1 MVRCLRSEVVTRLA
15 RAALVAAAC
24 AACAA
29 CAGSGSQGASVGA
42 PRGER
47 SCGFETLGG
56 RPGPEYVE
64 IARIDLAGEGNFGAG
79 KYRDTRRFTE
89 TLREMVCELGGDAVQ
104 PVVDAYGVVVRAV
117 VFRLVRGGPS
127 GSSDPR

>member
-1 MVRCLRSEVVTRLA
+1 MLT
-15 RAALVAAAC
+15 RAALVAAAA
-24 AACAA
+24 AACAS
-29 CAGSGSQGASVGA
+29 SGSQGASGGA
-42 PRGER
+42 PGER

-79 KYRDTRRFTE
+79 RYRDTRRFTE

-117 VFRLVRGGPS
+117 VFRLVRGGPP
-127 GSSDPR
+127 GRSDPR